1 MRATSSS
8 RNSNTQTC
16 SSVCTLGTSS
26 TSQARTL
33 VPGTPDLTPTSNN
46 SSINNRLSVTSILSS
61 ANNLQTASNS
71 RSKTHDRLATAG
83 SINKNMIVSTQSS
96 TQSSNTLRSG
106 LCVPTTRTPNANR
119 RHNVTEAALG
129 SGLPQTSRSSHMS
142 TSANDITKITLPSR
156 GPPVNAA
163 IQPSFAPQTQ
173 TTMVSS
179 VANANTI
186 AQFSQQSTL
195 APTSF
200 ERGFTQQVRPNQVQD
215 NISQLP
221 YSIDALTGNQTSH
234 SRHQGSGTGH
244 LTSFSAESLIGR
256 QQPSNEMV
264 VMNNPVNQPVIQ
276 NTFTLTHPTTL
287 TNSSVPS
294 SSAPPQSFS
303 NFSALSLVGS
313 NDAFSVSAS
322 STTQTLPRSTT
333 TVHDAANISQSSN
346 QMFTDFST
354 ESLIGPSEFTSDF
367 AIDNL
372 ISRSDSNVHMATV
385 NPNLIQSFGKGNDPM
400 ISSVSGDH
408 VNHSSHNFDPPGLN
422 IGGVFSPHLYPTY
435 WS

>member
-16 SSVCTLGTSS
+16 SSACTQATDS
-26 TSQARTL
+26 TPQARTL
-33 VPGTPDLTPTSNN
+33 VVPGAPDLTPISNN
-46 SSINNRLSVTSILSS
+46 SSITNRLSVTSILSS
-61 ANNLQTASNS
+61 ANNQQTASNS
-71 RSKTHDRLATAG
+71 RSKTYDRLATAG
-83 SINKNMIVSTQSS
+83 SMNKNMVVS
-96 TQSSNTLRSG
+96 TQSSNTPRGSM
-106 LCVPTTRTPNANR
+106 CVPATRTPNAHR
-119 RHNVTEAALG
+119 RHNLTETVLG

-142 TSANDITKITLPSR
+142 TSANDLTKVTLASREPS
-156 GPPVNAA
+156 VNAPV
-163 IQPSFAPQTQ
+163 QPSFAPLTQ
-173 TTMVSS
+173 TTIVSS

-234 SRHQGSGTGH
+234 TRHQGSGTGH

-256 QQPSNEMV
+256 QQPSNDIV
-264 VMNNPVNQPVIQ
+264 VMNTPVNQPVIQ

-313 NDAFSVSAS
+313 NDAFSVSS
-322 STTQTLPRSTT
+322 SSATQTLPRSTT
-333 TVHDAANISQSSN
+333 TVHDTANISQSSN